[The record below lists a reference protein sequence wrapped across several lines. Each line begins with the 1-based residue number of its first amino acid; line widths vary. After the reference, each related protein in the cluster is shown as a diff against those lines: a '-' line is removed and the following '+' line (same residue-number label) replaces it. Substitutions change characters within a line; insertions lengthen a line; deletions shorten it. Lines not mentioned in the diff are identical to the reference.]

1 MATGFAGLPQ
11 NARTQLSRSAL
22 LLAGQ
27 LLDQKPAVKS
37 RSILT
42 LRPAELSGR
51 ARGTRAS
58 HIGRSVGSAAGRVRE
73 HTTAAAPPSS
83 LINSRRCSGTDV
95 RFIPRPPA

>member
-42 LRPAELSGR
+42 LRPPELSGR
-51 ARGTRAS
+51 DAEHLTEVTRQVAL
-58 HIGRSVGSAAGRVRE
+58 VGKPHGIRKSLTVRDPCEPAGVGRVRP
-73 HTTAAAPPSS
+73 A
-83 LINSRRCSGTDV
+83 SG
-95 RFIPRPPA
+95 